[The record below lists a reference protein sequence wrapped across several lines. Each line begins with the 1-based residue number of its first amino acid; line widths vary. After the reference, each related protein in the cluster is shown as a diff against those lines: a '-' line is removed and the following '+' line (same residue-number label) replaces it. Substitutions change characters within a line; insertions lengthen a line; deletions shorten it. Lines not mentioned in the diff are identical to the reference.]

1 MQTLTLIEFLI
12 KNGSERCVEVFRDRV
27 YKIRTLEHFNCYEAG
42 VDKGSGV
49 REKSK
54 QVVELLGS
62 NEAIRS
68 EREKARSLRNKFVGI
83 SNDGRNSGFG
93 GGGSYSGGGGGG
105 GGSDS
110 YSSGTLSNL
119 LCMYF
124 IS

>member
-1 MQTLTLIEFLI
+1 
-12 KNGSERCVEVFRDRV
+12 VFRDRI

-54 QVVELLGS
+54 QVVELLGN

-83 SNDGRNSGFG
+83 SNDGRGFG
-93 GGGSYSGGGGGG
+93 GGGGGRSYSGGN
-105 GGSDS
+105 DRDN
-110 YSSGTLSNL
+110 YSSGIVHSNIYVL
-119 LCMYF
+119 YIVVLCIFFKPIYPIVCMYVYR
-124 IS
+124 SLQ